1 MTQFVL
7 RRALVSVLV
16 LFVVVTLT
24 FFLVQAAPGGISILM
39 NPNLPVAEVERLERV
54 LGLDRPPHEQYA
66 LWLGNLLR
74 GDLGRSLTYGG
85 RPVTVMVV
93 ERIPATLYLGLAAFT
108 LTLLIGI
115 PVGIYSARHHNGLGD
130 QVVSFL
136 SVLGLATPNFWL
148 GILLIM
154 LFAVHLRWL
163 PSSGIGPTGD
173 DADLLARVRHLI
185 LPATVMATSSIA
197 AIVRFTRSSWLE
209 VVQQDFVRTARSKGA
224 AQLRIDRRHIL
235 KNAMIPV
242 ITIVGLQFPQIIGGS
257 VVVETLFS
265 WPGLGQLA
273 VDAALRRDTPL
284 ILGVT
289 ILVASIVIVSNL
301 VVDML
306 YPLLDPRIRYA

>member
-7 RRALVSVLV
+7 RRAFVSVFV
-16 LFVVVTLT
+16 LFIVATVT
-24 FFLVQAAPGGISILM
+24 FFLVQMAPGGISILM
-39 NPNLPVAEVERLERV
+39 NPNMPTAEVERLERV
-54 LGLDRPPHEQYA
+54 LGLDRPAHEQYA
-66 LWLGNLLR
+66 RWLGNLAR

-85 RPVTVMVV
+85 RPVVDMVV
-93 ERIPATLYLGLAAFT
+93 ERIPATLYLGFTAFV
-108 LTLLIGI
+108 LTIVIGI
-115 PVGIYSARHHNGLGD
+115 PIGIYSARHHNSFID

-136 SVLGLATPNFWL
+136 SFLGLATPNFWL
-148 GILLIM
+148 GILLIV
-154 LFAVHLRWL
+154 LFAVQLRWL
-163 PSSGIGPTGD
+163 PSSGIGPTGEG
-173 DADLLARVRHLI
+173 ADLVARLRHLV

-209 VVQQDFVRTARSKGA
+209 VAQQDFVRTARSKGA
-224 AQLRIDRRHIL
+224 SQLRVDRRHIF

-242 ITIVGLQFPQIIGGS
+242 VTVVGVQLPQIIGGS

-289 ILVASIVIVSNL
+289 ILVASIVILSNL
-301 VVDML
+301 VVDLL
-306 YPLLDPRIRYA
+306 YPILDPRIRYS

>member
-1 MTQFVL
+1 VTQFVV

-24 FFLVQAAPGGISILM
+24 FFLVQTAPGGISILT

-54 LGLDRPPHEQYA
+54 LGLDRPAHEQYA

-85 RPVTVMVV
+85 RPVTDMVV
-93 ERIPATLYLGLAAFT
+93 ERVPATLYLGFTAFA

-115 PVGIYSARHHNGLGD
+115 PIGIYSARNHNSFID
-130 QVVSFL
+130 QLVSFL
-136 SVLGLATPNFWL
+136 SFLGLATPNFWL
-148 GILLIM
+148 GILLIV

-163 PSSGIGPTGD
+163 PSSGIGPSGD
-173 DADLLARVRHLI
+173 DADLLGRLRHLV
-185 LPATVMATSSIA
+185 LPATVMATSSVA

-209 VVQQDFVRTARSKGA
+209 MVQQDFVRTARSKGA
-224 AQLRIDRRHIL
+224 SQLRVDRNHIF

-242 ITIVGLQFPQIIGGS
+242 VTIVGLQFPQVMGGS

-289 ILVASIVIVSNL
+289 ILVSSIVILSNL

-306 YPLLDPRIRYA
+306 YPVLDPRIRYS